1 MSDTGLVPLG
11 GWLQLFGAWLSTTW
25 LHDFATELRWVWPA
39 METIHFL
46 ALGLLV
52 ATIGVLD
59 LRLVGVA
66 KRLPLAPLQ
75 QLVPWGV
82 AAFVINLITGI
93 VFLAGAPYQYFYN
106 FAFQMKVLFMAV
118 AGVNILIFYRGGV
131 ARRTFAV
138 VAGEDVPLAGRIA
151 GYVSLTVWIG
161 VMYWGR
167 MLTFYRPP
175 WVVPP
180 S

>member
-1 MSDTGLVPLG
+1 MGTGLVPLG
-11 GWLQLFGAWLSTTW
+11 GPMQAFGAWLNGTW
-25 LHDFATELRWVWPA
+25 LHDFATHYPWVWPT

-52 ATIGVLD
+52 GTIGVLD
-59 LRLVGVA
+59 LRLLGAA

-82 AAFVINLITGI
+82 AAFVVNLVTGV
-93 VFLAGAPYQYFYN
+93 VFLAGAPYQYIYN
-106 FAFQMKVLFMAV
+106 FAFQMKVLFMLA
-118 AGVNILIFYRGGV
+118 AGVNILVFYGGGV

-138 VAGEDVPLAGRIA
+138 AAGDAVPMAGRIA
-151 GYVSLTVWIG
+151 GAVSLFVWIG

-167 MLTFYRPP
+167 MLTFFRPP

-180 S
+180 H

>member
-1 MSDTGLVPLG
+1 MSGTGLIPLG
-11 GWLQLFGAWLSTTW
+11 GPLQLFASWLSGTW
-25 LHDFATELRWVWPA
+25 LHDFATQYTWVWA
-39 METIHFL
+39 TLETIHFL

-52 ATIGVLD
+52 GTIGVLD
-59 LRLVGVA
+59 LRLLGFA

-82 AAFVINLITGI
+82 AAFLINLVTGV

-106 FAFQMKVLFMAV
+106 LAFQMKVLFMIA
-118 AGVNILIFYRGGV
+118 AGVNILVFYGGGI

-138 VAGEDVPLAGRIA
+138 GANQQVPLAGRIVGA
-151 GYVSLTVWIG
+151 VSLAVWVG

-175 WVVPP
+175 FVVPP
-180 S
+180 Q